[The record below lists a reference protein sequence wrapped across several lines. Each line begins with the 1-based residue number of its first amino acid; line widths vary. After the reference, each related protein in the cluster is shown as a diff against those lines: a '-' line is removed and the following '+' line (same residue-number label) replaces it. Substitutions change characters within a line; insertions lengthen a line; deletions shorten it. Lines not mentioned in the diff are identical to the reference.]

1 MSALNFEIPNIGCAG
16 CVDAITTELIELE
29 GVFNVSGE
37 LSSKII
43 QVEFRAPATA
53 EGIVETLKA
62 IDYPP
67 AHS

>member
-1 MSALNFEIPNIGCAG
+1 MTTLNFEIPNIGCAG
-16 CVDAITTELIELE
+16 CVQAITNELIELE

-37 LSSKII
+37 LSSKSVRI
-43 QVEFRAPATA
+43 EFNAPATA